1 VNATD
6 KTMHELSVTQSL
18 LSLVLEH
25 AGRAGAARVTRID
38 IRVGALT
45 GLVDESIQFYFDFI
59 SRDTPAAGAR
69 LAFTHVAAR
78 LRCRACGV
86 EFQPQ
91 ERDWHCPE
99 CGAVAGEVVA
109 GRELL
114 VQSIE
119 VE

>member
-1 VNATD
+1 
-6 KTMHELSVTQSL
+6 MHELSVTQNL
-18 LSLVLEH
+18 LAVVLEH
-25 AGRAGAARVTRID
+25 AERAGAERVTRID
-38 IRVGALT
+38 IQVGALT
-45 GLVDESIQFYFDFI
+45 GLVDESIQFYFDFV

-69 LAFTHVAAR
+69 LAFTRVPAR
-78 LRCRACGV
+78 LRCRACGA
-86 EFQPQ
+86 EFEPE
-91 ERDWHCPE
+91 ERDWLCPA